1 MSDTPTRIILIR
13 HGRTALNAEGRL
25 RGLADPE
32 LDDTGLAEA
41 QATAAALAPAGL
53 SLVLSSPLRR
63 ATRTAEIIAQ
73 AVGAPHRVDPAF
85 NDRDYGPWTGH
96 VKADVVS
103 EWGSVDAAPGV
114 EEENVVLGRALQAL
128 KALTYRDDGPVGV
141 VTHDAVI
148 RPILESIQ
156 PGIRVDVETGSWAEL
171 VHHGGQWTILSADN
185 TADQSQNESA

>member
-1 MSDTPTRIILIR
+1 MSDTPTRTILIR

-73 AVGAPHRVDPAF
+73 AAGAAHPV
-85 NDRDYGPWTGH
+85 WTRNSTT
-96 VKADVVS
+96 ATT
-103 EWGSVDAAPGV
+103 
-114 EEENVVLGRALQAL
+114 GR
-128 KALTYRDDGPVGV
+128 G
-141 VTHDAVI
+141 
-148 RPILESIQ
+148 
-156 PGIRVDVETGSWAEL
+156 PGI
-171 VHHGGQWTILSADN
+171 
-185 TADQSQNESA
+185 